1 MNHKQRIEAFQL
13 IRLKLG
19 EIEEIMEVY
28 GGKKQYLSMY
38 CFGIFV
44 PESDQDEEKY
54 EMMTGMHMATPDEY
68 DLMIETVDEVFETHI
83 NDEEDEGDSS
93 TIDYWLNK

>member
-1 MNHKQRIEAFQL
+1 MNHNERNLAFQL
-13 IRLKLG
+13 IRLKLA
-19 EIEEIMEVY
+19 EIEEIMESY
-28 GGKKQYLSMY
+28 GGKKQYLSVY

-44 PESDQDEEKY
+44 PESEDDDEKY
-54 EMMTGMHMATPDEY
+54 EMMTGMHMASPDEY

-83 NDEEDEGDSS
+83 DQEDDEGDSS